1 MERKMMRKLCAICT
15 IGILAVAVTSYS
27 ASIQC
32 DRACLEDIAYKY
44 LEAMVA
50 HDASMAPFA
59 EDVIFTENTIKLPL
73 TEGLWFTSSRLGNF
87 HISICDLRDGQVAW
101 VGSVMEHDRPVILS
115 LRLKVVNRQITE
127 AESIVIRDVDE
138 KNLENFR
145 ITAPA
150 FSEILGPS
158 DRTPREKMLQIPNL
172 YFDALKI
179 LNDRDVPFDD
189 DCYRLENGMLTAGT
203 FPGAPPPSPGMPAS
217 PACHNGEIPPILKT
231 IYNVQPRRTPVVDEE
246 KGITWGIYCFNHRGL
261 ASVEM
266 PDGSIQPTYFQSP
279 NSMPVSEIFR
289 SKKGTI
295 RGIWGLGSA
304 MPYGIGDGWIGPV
317 FK

>member
-1 MERKMMRKLCAICT
+1 MKKLLGILLVSVFICT
-15 IGILAVAVTSYS
+15 
-27 ASIQC
+27 ASSCERSTAC
-32 DRACLEDIAYKY
+32 DRACLEGIVDRY

-50 HDASMAPFA
+50 HDASVAPFDENA
-59 EDVIFTENTIKLPL
+59 IFTENTIKLPL
-73 TEGLWFTSSRLGNF
+73 TEGLWFTSSGWGDF
-87 HISICDLRDGQVAW
+87 HITICDLKASQVAW
-101 VGSVMEHDRPVILS
+101 VGLVTEHDKPVILS
-115 LRLKVVNRQITE
+115 LRLKVVDRRITE
-127 AESIVIRDVDE
+127 AESIVIRDVDA

-145 ITAPA
+145 LTAPA
-150 FSEILGPS
+150 YAEILDPTE
-158 DRTPREKMLQIPNL
+158 RTSRERLLEIPDL

-203 FPGAPPPSPGMPAS
+203 FPGAPSPDMPGS
-217 PACHNGEIPPILKT
+217 PKCRNGEIPPILKT
-231 IYNVQPRRTPVVDEE
+231 IHNVQPRRTPVVDEE

-266 PDGSIQPTYFQSP
+266 PDGSTQPTYFQSP

-289 SKKGTI
+289 SKNGTI

-304 MPYGIGDGWIGPV
+304 MPYGIGDGWTGPV
-317 FK
+317 FP

>member
-1 MERKMMRKLCAICT
+1 MKKLYALYI
-15 IGILAVAVTSYS
+15 IGYLSLVIAGCRVSVP
-27 ASIQC
+27 C
-32 DRACLEDIAYKY
+32 DRECLKSMADRY

-50 HDASMAPFA
+50 HDASKAPFT
-59 EDVIFTENTIKLPL
+59 ENVIFTENTVRLPL
-73 TEGLWFTSSRLGNF
+73 TEGLWFTSSGLGDF
-87 HISICDLRDGQVAW
+87 KIYICDLQQGQVAW
-101 VGSVMEHDRPVILS
+101 VGSVKEHEKPVILS
-115 LRLKVVNRQITE
+115 LRLKVVNQRIRE
-127 AESIVIRDVDE
+127 AETIVIRDVDE

-145 ITAPA
+145 ITAPV
-150 FSEILGPS
+150 FSEILDPS
-158 DRTPREKMLQIPNL
+158 ERTPREKMLQIPEL

-189 DCYRLENGMLTAGT
+189 ECYRLENGMLTAGT
-203 FPGAPPPSPGMPAS
+203 FPGAPPPPPNMPGSPK
-217 PACHNGEIPPILKT
+217 CRNGEIPPILKT
-231 IYNVQPRRTPVVDEE
+231 IYNVTPRRTPVVDEE

-289 SKKGTI
+289 SKNGTI

-304 MPYGIGDGWIGPV
+304 MPYGIGDGWSGPV
-317 FK
+317 FP

>member
-1 MERKMMRKLCAICT
+1 MIRKLCAICV
-15 IGILAVAVTSYS
+15 IGVLSAAVTSYG
-27 ASIQC
+27 ASIPC
-32 DRACLEDIAYKY
+32 DRACLENIAYKY

-50 HDASMAPFA
+50 HDASKGPFA
-59 EDVIFTENTIKLPL
+59 KGVIFTENTIKLPL
-73 TEGLWFTSSRLGNF
+73 TEGLWFTSSGLGDF
-87 HISICDLRDGQVAW
+87 HINICDLREGQVAW
-101 VGSVMEHDRPVILS
+101 VGSVMEHDKPVILS
-115 LRLKVVNRQITE
+115 LRLKVVNRLITE

-145 ITAPA
+145 ITAPV
-150 FSEILGPS
+150 FSEILDPA

-179 LNDRDVPFDD
+179 LNDKDVPFGDE
-189 DCYRLENGMLTAGT
+189 CYRLENGMLTAGT

-217 PACHNGEIPPILKT
+217 LACRNGEIPPILKT

>member
-1 MERKMMRKLCAICT
+1 MMRKLCAICV
-15 IGILAVAVTSYS
+15 IGVLSVAVTSYS
-27 ASIQC
+27 TSIPC
-32 DRACLEDIAYKY
+32 DRACLEDISYQY

-50 HDASMAPFA
+50 HDASKAPFA
-59 EDVIFTENTIKLPL
+59 EGVIFTENTIKLPL
-73 TEGLWFTSSRLGNF
+73 TEGLWFTSSGLGDF
-87 HISICDLRDGQVAW
+87 HINICDLQEGQVAW
-101 VGSVMEHDRPVILS
+101 VGSVMEHDKPVILS
-115 LRLKVVNRQITE
+115 LRLKVVNRLITE

-150 FSEILGPS
+150 FSEILDPS

-179 LNDRDVPFDD
+179 LNDKDVPFDD

-203 FPGAPPPSPGMPAS
+203 FPGAPPPSPQMPAS
-217 PACHNGEIPPILKT
+217 PACRNGKIPPILKT
-231 IYNVQPRRTPVVDEE
+231 IHNVQPRRTPVVDEE

>member
-1 MERKMMRKLCAICT
+1 MRKLSAICV
-15 IGILAVAVTSYS
+15 IGVLSVAVNCYS
-27 ASIQC
+27 SSISC
-32 DRACLEDIAYKY
+32 DRACLEDIAHQY

-50 HDASMAPFA
+50 HDASGAPFGKG
-59 EDVIFTENTIKLPL
+59 VVFTENTIRLPL
-73 TEGLWFTSSRLGNF
+73 TEGLWFTSSGLGDF
-87 HISICDLRDGQVAW
+87 HINICDLLEGQVAW
-101 VGSVMEHDRPVILS
+101 VGSVMEHDKPVILS
-115 LRLKVVNRQITE
+115 LRLKVVNRLITE
-127 AESIVIRDVDE
+127 AESIVIRDVDK

-150 FSEILGPS
+150 FSEILDPA
-158 DRTPREKMLQIPNL
+158 DRTPRGKMLQIPNL

-179 LNDRDVPFDD
+179 LNDKDVPFDD
-189 DCYRLENGMLTAGT
+189 ECYRLENGMLTAGT

-217 PACHNGEIPPILKT
+217 PACRNGEIPPILKT
-231 IYNVQPRRTPVVDEE
+231 IHNVQPRRTPVVDEE

-266 PDGSIQPTYFQSP
+266 PDGSVQPTYFQSP

-289 SKKGTI
+289 SRKGTI